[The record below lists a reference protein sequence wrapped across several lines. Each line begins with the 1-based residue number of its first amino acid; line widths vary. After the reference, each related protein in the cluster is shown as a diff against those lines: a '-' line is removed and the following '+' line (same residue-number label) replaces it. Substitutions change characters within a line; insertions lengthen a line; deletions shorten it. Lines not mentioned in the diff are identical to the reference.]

1 MKDRNTYR
9 LVPRL
14 IFSTILLWSLFQ
26 SCNKESPLPEEKELE
41 PKVELTVTPEGV
53 IPYGGSVDVRWTA
66 DQNTNKVVAKV
77 NGLVKN
83 TSQGSASR
91 AGALYLGPLFKD
103 LLVSV
108 TATNVDL
115 STEVEKEVHV
125 GDWTTSTFGL
135 VSYYPWR
142 YDSLGRS
149 SLDGKVLKRWKVD
162 PEAASW
168 VDYYHKDGTVTYSN
182 HPGIKLLWFLPD
194 DNSITINGATRKL
207 QVNQEQMIISYQG
220 AYNGEQVWFDM
231 IYEHA
236 SDTPTDPE

>member
-1 MKDRNTYR
+1 MKNRNTYR
-9 LVPRL
+9 LVPLL
-14 IFSTILLWSLFQ
+14 IFSTILLWSLFPG
-26 SCNKESPLPEEKELE
+26 CNKESPLPEEKELE

-53 IPYGGSVDVRWTA
+53 IPYGGNIDVRWTA

-91 AGALYLGPLFKD
+91 AGALILGPLFKD
-103 LLVSV
+103 LLVAV

-149 SLDGKVLKRWKVD
+149 SLDGKVLKRWKAD
-162 PEAASW
+162 PELSSF

-182 HPGIKLLWFLPD
+182 YPGLKISWSLPD
-194 DNSITINGATRKL
+194 DNSITINGTTRKL

-220 AYNGEQVWFDM
+220 TYDGETVWFDM

-236 SDTPTDPE
+236 SDTPTDQD